1 MFQLIIS
8 GLEKLSYENSL
19 LLYQEIDMTF
29 FKNQFLINV
38 VFRFCLPYLGCKHH
52 RQTPAKRKAFALELK
67 KKKSLEPF
75 SLIMNYFLAVVFL
88 TSKMWAR

>member
-38 VFRFCLPYLGCKHH
+38 VFRFCLPYLGCKHLLKEKPLH
-52 RQTPAKRKAFALELK
+52 WNLK
-67 KKKSLEPF
+67 KKISLEPF